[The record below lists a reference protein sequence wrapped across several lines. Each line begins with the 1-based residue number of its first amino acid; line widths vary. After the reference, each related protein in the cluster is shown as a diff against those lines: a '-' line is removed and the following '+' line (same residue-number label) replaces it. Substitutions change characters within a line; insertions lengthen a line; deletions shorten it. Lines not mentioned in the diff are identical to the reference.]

1 MYDRD
6 YVKTL
11 ERELELGSDNRFEGW
26 RLSSDRANSANKNHS
41 QQGERSSEKPADE

>member
-26 RLSSDRANSANKNHS
+26 RVGSDRANSADQDHS
-41 QQGERSSEKPADE
+41 RQGERSSEKPANE